1 MYAEVGA
8 TVISW
13 ITLIKKLRRY
23 GRGSIYVTALI
34 KEGARNEILGGGAGI
49 KCRGEN
55 FSLQFLPATP

>member
-1 MYAEVGA
+1 MQAEVGA

-34 KEGARNEILGGGAGI
+34 KEGASNQILEVGA
-49 KCRGEN
+49 
-55 FSLQFLPATP
+55 SPFLKIELGPRS